1 MTEHE
6 WLLVAAGK
14 WPNSS
19 IWQPLMNDAK
29 RIIAVDGGANE
40 LTLRN
45 ITADV
50 IIGDMDSVDSG
61 TIDAQRNAQIVQ
73 NLGQEETDLVKALNW
88 CVENGCSNVDV
99 IGISGGRSDHSL
111 AAFAALVQ
119 TTNNIRAKL
128 YLEDCVAFLATCD
141 TKIDAINGQHVSIF
155 ALDGKIEDLTLSGF
169 EYELNSVQ
177 FPFSTRGLHNIA
189 KTDFPQIT
197 YSDRSRGKL
206 LVMVFY

>member
-1 MTEHE
+1 MTEHV

-19 IWQPLMNDAK
+19 IWQPLVNDAK

-40 LTLRN
+40 LTQKN

-50 IIGDMDSVDSG
+50 IIGDMDSVDST
-61 TIDAQRNAQIVQ
+61 TIDSQKKAQIIK
-73 NLGQEETDLVKALNW
+73 NPSQEDTDLVKALNW
-88 CVENGCSNVDV
+88 CAENGCTNVDV

-111 AAFAALVQ
+111 ATFAALVQ

-128 YLEDCVAFLATCD
+128 HLEDCVAFLAGYD
-141 TKIDAINGQHVSIF
+141 TKINAVKGQHISIF
-155 ALDGKIEDLTLSGF
+155 ALNGTIEDLTLSGF
-169 EYELNSVQ
+169 EYELTSVQ

-189 KTDFPQIT
+189 NVDFPQIT
-197 YSDRSRGKL
+197 YSGQSDGQM